1 MKKRGVGMATVMF
14 GFGYGEGFPDH
25 SVATVKIKSDGRV
38 ELRTAV
44 ADVGQGA
51 YTLVCQIVGEI
62 LAVSMDQVDLITGD
76 TAVMRNSGSTSAT
89 RQTYFTGNAVKN
101 AAETLKSL
109 IYDLGVRA
117 LGRTYP
123 ELYLQDGHIIPHGS
137 FDERISYA
145 ELAHMAAEK
154 GERLEAESAFFPITT
169 PPDEN
174 GQGERVYVAYTF
186 VTQIVEVEVDID
198 TGQVEL
204 LRVVT
209 APDVGQAI
217 HPQNVEGQIEGG
229 TVMGLGMALM
239 EKVHFNEEGYLLN
252 HDLSTYLIPTALDV
266 PRLKT
271 VLIEDEEPSG
281 PFGAKGIGEPA
292 CIATAPAVINAIYH
306 ACGVRIKELPATP
319 EKILRELKKKNQQV
333 IK

>member
-25 SVATVKIKSDGRV
+25 SVAAIKIKPDGRI
-38 ELRTAV
+38 ELKTAL

-51 YTLVCQIVGEI
+51 HTLVCQIAGEI
-62 LAVSMDQVDLITGD
+62 LAVPIHQIDLVSGD
-76 TAVMRNSGSTSAT
+76 TAVMRNAGSTSAT

-101 AAETLKSL
+101 AAETLKSR
-109 IYDLGVRA
+109 IYDLAVRV

-123 ELYLQDGHIIPHGS
+123 ELYIENARIIPHGHL
-137 FDERISYA
+137 DEALTYA
-145 ELAHMAAEK
+145 ELARIAAEK
-154 GERLEAESAFFPITT
+154 GEGLEAEAAFFPMTT
-169 PPDEN
+169 APDEK
-174 GQGERVYVAYTF
+174 GQGEKVYVAYTF
-186 VTQIVEVEVDID
+186 VTQIVEVEVDTD
-198 TGQVEL
+198 TGEVEL

-239 EKVHFNEEGYLLN
+239 EKVYFNEEGYLVN
-252 HDLSTYLIPTALDV
+252 HDLSTYLIPTAMDV
-266 PRLKT
+266 PGMET
-271 VLIEDEEPSG
+271 VLVEAEEPSG

-292 CIATAPAVINAIYH
+292 CIAAAPAVINAIYH
-306 ACGVRIKELPATP
+306 ACGVRIKDLPATP
-319 EKILRELKKKNQQV
+319 EKILRELKKKSQQV
-333 IK
+333 IT